1 MTARSTGRAR
11 KSRIGRERS
20 GAARCGFRLDR
31 LGCYSTSLFRR
42 QRPRDT
48 PPRCGINDPTTA
60 VHALGHSAALL
71 CEMAEH
77 DLGPVVMT
85 DQDGAVR
92 VVLHRPDLG
101 DLIELAMEQPR
112 RYGASDPAVLA
123 QLYSMLRRLAWRS
136 PDAGCAAIR
145 G

>member
-1 MTARSTGRAR
+1 
-11 KSRIGRERS
+11 
-20 GAARCGFRLDR
+20 
-31 LGCYSTSLFRR
+31 
-42 QRPRDT
+42 
-48 PPRCGINDPTTA
+48 
-60 VHALGHSAALL
+60 
-71 CEMAEH
+71 MAEH